1 MSFWQKLF
9 EKNKEENITSPVRSP
24 NFDEARFK
32 VKNLGEQALEKV
44 TELGTKQVAEQV
56 AEQATEQVAEQNLTL
71 LNSETQKK
79 DVPKFVGSSRVND
92 NQDFDEKRKIEVQA
106 RKNLQKTQLRLELQT
121 AIQEADR
128 EKAKDKIFP
137 HLAEMMDDASK
148 NVVKQKRVTTHAHA
162 FLTLP
167 LWLREL
173 FICVCIVFIMAFVFI
188 GINNNFGYISIYANN
203 MSPSLKEGDKLI
215 LKYRP
220 YGLPSYKR
228 GDIVL
233 LQDTAFLQKL
243 PKAKLVQRIIGVP
256 GDNINFIE
264 NKVYING
271 QELKETYLE
280 ASTKTELMSLKY
292 QSLHLG
298 ENEYFV
304 MHDKRQL
311 QDDSRQF
318 GPVKI
323 SDIEGKLIFSLS
335 PFGQIE

>member
-9 EKNKEENITSPVRSP
+9 EKNKEENKTSPVRSP

-44 TELGTKQVAEQV
+44 TEKATEQVAEQV
-56 AEQATEQVAEQNLTL
+56 AEQDVTL

-79 DVPKFVGSSRVND
+79 DIPKFVGSSRVND
-92 NQDFDEKRKIEVQA
+92 NQDFDKKRKIEVQA

-128 EKAKDKIFP
+128 EKMKAKIFP
-137 HLAEMMDDASK
+137 NLAEMMDDGSK

-188 GINNNFGYISIYANN
+188 GINNSFGYISIYANN
-203 MSPSLKEGDKLI
+203 MSPSLKEGDKLL
-215 LKYRP
+215 LKYRS

-243 PKAKLVQRIIGVP
+243 PKARLVQRIIGVP

-271 QELKETYLE
+271 QELKEAYLDDN
-280 ASTKTELMSLKY
+280 TKTELMSLKY

-335 PFGQIE
+335 PFGLIE